1 MCFLFTS
8 RSIPV
13 FRFPP
18 LLALVSGESASS
30 NRKSAGEMI
39 PRSLRYIWKSYIPE
53 DTPSWSFIKPR
64 LGLTLHGDT
73 ILAYLV
79 TPALFMGPL
88 YVRYLQG
95 ELPFKRW
102 SFKDV
107 RDTFFTWTGFRNFV
121 VGPVTEELVWRSCI
135 IAIYHLAGVSRNFLI
150 FFTPISFGA
159 AHLHHGWET
168 YCRYGQ
174 TRQALQR
181 AIIVTLFQFTY
192 TTLFGFHCAFLF
204 LRTGSVFPPIAAHV
218 FCNLM
223 GVPHYSSEIQWHP
236 ERRQQIRATYFMGI
250 VAYILTMRYWTL
262 VDDSLFW
269 FASASHAW

>member
-1 MCFLFTS
+1 
-8 RSIPV
+8 
-13 FRFPP
+13 PP
-18 LLALVSGESASS
+18 LPLNTAHIYNVAVTFGYVFPLYLMKHTRLSFSASP
-30 NRKSAGEMI
+30 SAGVGRERVKQPEERWRDDPSVI
-39 PRSLRYIWKSYIPE
+39 KARLLSASISTAVACGWAYAVIRYIWKSYIP
-53 DTPSWSFIKPR
+53 DAPSWSFIKPR
-64 LGLTLHGDT
+64 LGLTLSGDT
-73 ILAYLV
+73 IPAYLV

-88 YVRYLQG
+88 YVRHLQG
-95 ELPFKRW
+95 ELPFRRW
-102 SFKDV
+102 TFRDV

-159 AHLHHGWET
+159 AHLHHGWEA

-204 LRTGSVFPPIAAHV
+204 LRTNSVFPPIAAHV

-223 GVPHYSSEIQWHP
+223 GVP
-236 ERRQQIRATYFMGI
+236 
-250 VAYILTMRYWTL
+250 
-262 VDDSLFW
+262 
-269 FASASHAW
+269 